1 MTDSNSPLTKTIQ
14 TLTVNINGINKDNQ
28 RKEFYQILN
37 NKKLD
42 IIFTQET
49 HTNGEEIY
57 KIRKGWN
64 GKSIWHSGTNPKNSG
79 VVILFSKSL
88 NIEFLKI

>member
-1 MTDSNSPLTKTIQ
+1 MTDSNSPLTKIIQ

-42 IIFTQET
+42 IIFIQET

-64 GKSIWHSGTNPKNSG
+64 GKSIWHSGTYPKNSG